1 MKFNNQG
8 QGLVELIVAVAV
20 IEVGLFSVWSLF
32 LVNFNA
38 EKEAELRIVGVN
50 LAREGVE
57 VVRNIR
63 DANWLKRSLNEKFED
78 KIWTWDHGL
87 ESGTYSLNFDSQVL
101 ENEKFESLFLSNN
114 GFFNNIQTDQS
125 TFFKRSIILKD
136 ICCYD
141 QDSDFKCDDINYAI
155 AESTAVCPLKIGVNV
170 VASVNWKMSGQDRQA
185 VIEYNLY
192 DWQ

>member
-1 MKFNNQG
+1 MKLNKHG
-8 QGLVELIVAVAV
+8 QGLVELIVTIAI

-50 LAREGVE
+50 LAREGAE

-63 DANWLKRSLNEKFED
+63 DANWLKRGLNEKFEA

-87 ESGTYSLNFDSQVL
+87 ESGVYSLNFDSQTL
-101 ENEKFESLFLSNN
+101 ESEEFKRIYLDSN
-114 GFFNNIQTDQS
+114 GFFSNIVTDNS
-125 TFFKRSIILKD
+125 TFFQRLIILKD
-136 ICCYD
+136 ICCND
-141 QDSDFKCDDINYAI
+141 LDSDFKCDDIDYAVT
-155 AESTAVCPLKIGVNV
+155 ESSASCPLKIGVNIV
-170 VASVNWKMSGQDRQA
+170 SRVFWKISGQDRSA